1 MSATTSPA
9 SKPIKKGWL
18 TRLRQRNVLPGF
30 GLSMG
35 ITVFSLSLLVVL
47 PFAMMAYTTTQMGW
61 TGFWETITQPQ
72 VTAAI
77 KLSLW
82 MSFLAMLTNMVFGT
96 LVAWVLV
103 RYEFWGKSL
112 INALVDLPF
121 ALPTAVTGI
130 SLATLYAPNGLI
142 GQWFAKFDIQVAF
155 TPLGIWL
162 ALVVV
167 SFPFIVRAVQPVLA

>member
-61 TGFWETITQPQ
+61 TGFGKPL
-72 VTAAI
+72 
-77 KLSLW
+77 LS
-82 MSFLAMLTNMVFGT
+82 
-96 LVAWVLV
+96 
-103 RYEFWGKSL
+103 RKSL
-112 INALVDLPF
+112 LLSNSVYGCRF
-121 ALPTAVTGI
+121 
-130 SLATLYAPNGLI
+130 
-142 GQWFAKFDIQVAF
+142 W
-155 TPLGIWL
+155 
-162 ALVVV
+162 
-167 SFPFIVRAVQPVLA
+167 RC

>member
-1 MSATTSPA
+1 MSATSSSA
-9 SKPIKKGWL
+9 SKPPKKGWL

-112 INALVDLPF
+112 INALVDLP
-121 ALPTAVTGI
+121 LRC
-130 SLATLYAPNGLI
+130 
-142 GQWFAKFDIQVAF
+142 QQ
-155 TPLGIWL
+155 
-162 ALVVV
+162 
-167 SFPFIVRAVQPVLA
+167 Q

>member
-96 LVAWVLV
+96 LVA
-103 RYEFWGKSL
+103 
-112 INALVDLPF
+112 
-121 ALPTAVTGI
+121 
-130 SLATLYAPNGLI
+130 
-142 GQWFAKFDIQVAF
+142 
-155 TPLGIWL
+155 
-162 ALVVV
+162 
-167 SFPFIVRAVQPVLA
+167 